1 MYELTIHITLSS
13 TVVVE
18 EEKVS
23 KSNVEVYAKV
33 QAKVVVDINDDVVR
47 FGEPTK
53 AFGCTSLGCQ
63 ISKYPC

>member
-1 MYELTIHITLSS
+1 M
-13 TVVVE
+13 VVE